1 MESVLNVIKQI
12 WAISLVQF
20 IVYLAIAFLA
30 AWICK
35 VIVVRLLKLCKLDKK
50 LDKWGVNEGHV
61 GTSLKFV
68 GKLTFLI
75 VFLLFLPT
83 ALNSLGIQSVNEPI
97 NSFVG
102 TFINYLPK
110 IIAAGILIYVGIF
123 VAIILG
129 QVVSVLLK
137 KTKIDKFIKQPEEGK
152 GLLLSDIL
160 VKILMAVIILI
171 TFVQAFVVLDIKAI
185 SEPAQMI
192 VNSLFGAIPSIL
204 LSIVVIACGLLL
216 TNIVCEI
223 LASVLATVRFDTLVT
238 KIIPQLK
245 VSATKILVNIVR
257 VVIIIFVV
265 AQGVEVLGLSILT
278 MIVTSV
284 VAYLPLV
291 VKAAVIIAVAF
302 IGASMLEG
310 YIIKNASKYATLG
323 KIAKIAIYT
332 VAGFMILS
340 QLEIASVIVNT
351 AFIVTLA
358 AIAVAFALA
367 FGLGGRDFAKKTL
380 DRVDEKIEQSK
391 TAEVEI
397 ETEAEEI
404 VEFEVEAEPET
415 EETNE
420 EK

>member
-20 IVYLAIAFLA
+20 IVYLGIAFLA
-30 AWICK
+30 AWLCK

-50 LDKWGVNEGHV
+50 LDKWGVNEGQI
-61 GTSLKFV
+61 GTSMKFV

-83 ALNSLGIQSVNEPI
+83 ALGALGINSATAPI
-97 NSFVG
+97 TGFVSA
-102 TFINYLPK
+102 FINYLPN

-137 KTKIDKFIKQPEEGK
+137 KTKLDNLIKQPAEGK
-152 GLLLSDIL
+152 GLLLSDII

-171 TFVQAFVVLDIKAI
+171 TFVQAFIVLGIKAI
-185 SEPAQMI
+185 SDPAQRI
-192 VNSLFGAIPSIL
+192 VDTLFGAIPSL
-204 LSIVVIACGLLL
+204 LLAIAVIACGLLL
-216 TNIVCEI
+216 TKIVCEI
-223 LASVLATVRFDTLVT
+223 LATLLATVNFDGLVK

-245 VSATKILVNIVR
+245 WSATKILVNIVR

-265 AQGVEVLGLSILT
+265 AQGVEALGLTIFTSIVSG
-278 MIVTSV
+278 I
-284 VAYLPLV
+284 VAYIPLV
-291 VKAAVIIAVAF
+291 VKAAVIVAVAF
-302 IGASMLEG
+302 IGASMLESF
-310 YIIKNASKYATLG
+310 IAKNNPKYTTVA
-323 KIAKIAIYT
+323 KIAKVAIYT

-340 QLEIASVIVNT
+340 QLDIATTIVNT

-367 FGLGGRDFAKKTL
+367 FGLGGKDFAKKTL
-380 DRVDEKIEQSK
+380 DKVEEKMDQAK
-391 TAEVEI
+391 V
-397 ETEAEEI
+397 
-404 VEFEVEAEPET
+404 
-415 EETNE
+415 EETKEE
-420 EK
+420 EKKDEE

>member
-1 MESVLNVIKQI
+1 MENVLNVIKQI
-12 WAISLVQF
+12 WSISLVQF
-20 IVYLAIAFLA
+20 IVYLGIAFLA

-35 VIVVRLLKLCKLDKK
+35 IIVVKLLRLLKLDKK

-61 GTSLKFV
+61 GTSMKFI

-102 TFINYLPK
+102 AFIGYLPK

-123 VAIILG
+123 IAIILG

-171 TFVQAFVVLDIKAI
+171 TFVQAFIVLDIKAI
-185 SEPAQMI
+185 SEPALMI
-192 VNSLFGAIPSIL
+192 VNALFGAIPSL
-204 LSIVVIACGLLL
+204 LLAIVVIACGLLL

-223 LASVLATVRFDTLVT
+223 LASVLATVRFDSLVK
-238 KIIPQLK
+238 KIIPQIK

-265 AQGVEVLGLSILT
+265 AQGIEVLGLAILT

-291 VKAAVIIAVAF
+291 VKAAVIVAVAF

-310 YIIKNASKYATLG
+310 YIFKNAPKYATLG

-391 TAEVEI
+391 AAAEAEV

-404 VEFEVEAEPET
+404 VEFEVKAEEV
-415 EETNE
+415 NE
-420 EK
+420 EEK